1 MNTKILRS
9 VVLAV
14 SMCLLLAPLAAIEK
28 SKVPETTKDGLHL
41 QHQTKHGVVYLKPGA
56 TLDAYTQVKILDVYV
71 AFHKNW
77 QRNFNDDQASLENR
91 VTDKDMDKIK
101 ARVAKEFPIVFT
113 KVLEKGG
120 YQVVDTTGK
129 DVLLLRPA
137 IINLVVTAP
146 DLMTAGM
153 TTNMVSSSGSM
164 TLYMELY
171 DSLTSAKIAEV
182 LDSEEAGNNSFAHV
196 ANRVTNKADFDLT
209 LEAWAKIL
217 VKRLDEAHGTASK

>member
-9 VVLAV
+9 VILAV
-14 SMCLLLAPLAAIEK
+14 SMCLLVAPLAAKEK
-28 SKVPETTKDGLHL
+28 SKLPETTKDGLHL
-41 QHQTKHGVVYLKPGA
+41 ERHTRHGAVYVKPGA
-56 TLDAYTQVKILDVYV
+56 TLDAYSQVKILDAFV
-71 AFHKNW
+71 AFKKNW
-77 QRNFNDDQASLENR
+77 QRNFNDDEMDLENR
-91 VTDKDMDKIK
+91 VTDKDIEKIK
-101 ARVAKEFPIVFT
+101 TRLTKEFGVVFS

-146 DLMTAGM
+146 DLMSAGM

-171 DSLTSAKIAEV
+171 DSLTSDKIAEV
-182 LDSEEAGNNSFAHV
+182 LDSEEAGMNSFAHV
-196 ANRVTNKADFDLT
+196 ANRVTNKQDFDQT

-217 VKRLDEAHGTASK
+217 VKRLDEAHGKTSK

>member
-1 MNTKILRS
+1 MSAKILRS
-9 VVLAV
+9 LILAV
-14 SMCLLLAPLAAIEK
+14 SMCVLVAPLAAKEK
-28 SKVPETTKDGLHL
+28 AKLPETTKDGLHL
-41 QHQTKHGVVYLKPGA
+41 EHKTRHGAIYTKPGA

-71 AFHKNW
+71 AFQKNW
-77 QRNFNDDQASLENR
+77 KRNFNDDQMDLENR
-91 VTDKDMDKIK
+91 VTDKDMEKIK

-113 KVLEKGG
+113 KILEKGG
-120 YQVVDTTGK
+120 YQAVDTTGK

-153 TTNMVSSSGSM
+153 TTNMVSSTSSM
-164 TLYMELY
+164 TLYLELY

-217 VKRLDEAHGTASK
+217 VKRLDEAHGKASK